1 MYTFEKKYAFYQ
13 DIFFLSQEL
22 LDNYALSMYIQIPK
36 LYVSLSQL
44 LPSIK
49 KISNKKHTQ
58 KRERTTQIKI

>member
-22 LDNYALSMYIQIPK
+22 LDNYALSMYTQIPK

-49 KISNKKHTQ
+49 KKYLTKNTHKKEKEPH
-58 KRERTTQIKI
+58 R